1 MRYLALATDYDET
14 LARHGQLADS
24 TVLALEKF
32 RASGRK
38 TILVTGREIPDL
50 KSVCH
55 RLDLFDLI
63 IGENGAVLVDP
74 RKDLSRVKPLADA
87 PPPQFAREL
96 RKLGVNPLSCGSVI
110 VATLS
115 DQYESVRSTIERL
128 GLNLKIILNKG
139 SLMVLPAGINKA
151 SGLRQALGALEIPA
165 AKAWAIGDAENDI
178 DFLLSAGCP
187 AAVANALPSVKEKA
201 IFISAREAG
210 QGVEELIFK
219 ILSEDA

>member
-14 LARHGQLADS
+14 LARHGHLADS
-24 TVLALEKF
+24 TVQALERF

-50 KSVCH
+50 RAVCH

-74 RKDLSRVKPLADA
+74 KKDLSRVEPLADT

-96 RKLGVNPLSCGSVI
+96 SNLGVSPLSCGSVI

-128 GLNLKIILNKG
+128 GLNLQIILNKG
-139 SLMVLPAGINKA
+139 SLMVLPTGVNKA
-151 SGLRQALGALEIPA
+151 SGLRRALEVLNIPA

-178 DFLLSAGCP
+178 DFLMSAGCP

-201 IFISAREAG
+201 IFTATREAG
-210 QGVEELIFK
+210 QGVEELISK

>member
-14 LARHGQLADS
+14 LARHGHLADS
-24 TVLALEKF
+24 TAHALEKF

-38 TILVTGREIPDL
+38 TILVTGREVADL
-50 KSVCH
+50 RSVCH

-63 IGENGAVLVDP
+63 IAENGGVLVNPKKDP
-74 RKDLSRVKPLADA
+74 SRVKPLADA
-87 PPPQFAREL
+87 PPPRFAQEL
-96 RKLGVNPLSCGSVI
+96 RNLGVSPLSCGSVI

-115 DQYESVRSTIERL
+115 DQYESVRTTIERL

-139 SLMVLPAGINKA
+139 SLMVLPTGINKA
-151 SGLRQALGALEIPA
+151 SGLRHALSVLEIPA
-165 AKAWAIGDAENDI
+165 SQTWAIGDAENDI

-201 IFISAREAG
+201 IFTAAREAG
-210 QGVEELIFK
+210 QGVEDLIAK
-219 ILSEDA
+219 ILTEDA